1 MEHFCTHTVVNILR
15 RSMRSFSSY
24 HQKGYRRV
32 SEIDLFR
39 FSHFISTH
47 STFFTCPFR
56 KREAKKQNQIGE
68 EGVYTKALHICSGRD
83 DGGCFCRA
91 ELIISGCAIWF
102 NGEGSVREKGR
113 KRNLRRQNVTCLAL
127 KHYTIY

>member
-1 MEHFCTHTVVNILR
+1 
-15 RSMRSFSSY
+15 MRSFSSY

-47 STFFTCPFR
+47 STFCTCPFR

-68 EGVYTKALHICSGRD
+68 EGVYTKSASYLQWQGLILQSRVNNKWVRD
-83 DGGCFCRA
+83 
-91 ELIISGCAIWF
+91 LVQW
-102 NGEGSVREKGR
+102 
-113 KRNLRRQNVTCLAL
+113 
-127 KHYTIY
+127 